1 MKRLS
6 SLLLC
11 SAACLTSVW
20 GQTLTS
26 IEAVEYEPNS
36 DRWVVSNGS
45 SMLVTADEG
54 MTWSTFGSG
63 GATHGMEVVGST
75 LFAIQNNVLR
85 AYDVVTESQ
94 IGSVIPIGVTFLNGM
109 GSYSNDE
116 GDFLVVS
123 DFGTGRILKVDVT
136 DPTDMQVST
145 LVGNTGTTPNG
156 VTVVDQTAYVVNWGG
171 NASVL
176 AIDVETG
183 EQSTVLGNSGL
194 GNCDGVDHVWGSF
207 VVSSWSPQRL
217 SLFTMDDEG
226 AWSEGETLVQG
237 SPLSNPADLSI
248 NTAGDTYAVACS
260 GNNTVYFGNL
270 MDWNDV
276 TEWAAPFETH
286 AAWAGGQLELAQA
299 QDGQW
304 TLRGFDMQGRQ
315 LGSHQVTLA
324 QGTTRLSRSDIG
336 TWLERAPLVEA
347 TFQPQVAHAG
357 TFRTTLKQTVVR

>member
-11 SAACLTSVW
+11 SAACLTSAW

-45 SMLVTADEG
+45 SMLMTADEG
-54 MTWSTFGSG
+54 VTWGTFGSG

-136 DPTDMQVST
+136 DPSDMQVST
-145 LVGNTGTTPNG
+145 LVDDTGTTPG
-156 VTVVDQTAYVVNWGG
+156 TPPARCRPCGIRA
-171 NASVL
+171 ASPWSCHRLLVRLVL
-176 AIDVETG
+176 
-183 EQSTVLGNSGL
+183 
-194 GNCDGVDHVWGSF
+194 
-207 VVSSWSPQRL
+207 
-217 SLFTMDDEG
+217 
-226 AWSEGETLVQG
+226 
-237 SPLSNPADLSI
+237 I
-248 NTAGDTYAVACS
+248 NHTSA
-260 GNNTVYFGNL
+260 L
-270 MDWNDV
+270 L
-276 TEWAAPFETH
+276 PR
-286 AAWAGGQLELAQA
+286 
-299 QDGQW
+299 
-304 TLRGFDMQGRQ
+304 RG
-315 LGSHQVTLA
+315 H
-324 QGTTRLSRSDIG
+324 
-336 TWLERAPLVEA
+336 
-347 TFQPQVAHAG
+347 H
-357 TFRTTLKQTVVR
+357 